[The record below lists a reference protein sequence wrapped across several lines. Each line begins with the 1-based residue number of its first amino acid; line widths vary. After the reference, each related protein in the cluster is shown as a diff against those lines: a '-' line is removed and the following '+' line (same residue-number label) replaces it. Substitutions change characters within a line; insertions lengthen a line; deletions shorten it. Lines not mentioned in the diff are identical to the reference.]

1 MSTGQIILGIAL
13 FAVAAAILY
22 AWGLKKSLDQQED
35 LERSLM
41 SACGS
46 RVVKYLKKHG
56 TVTKAEVAELIGGTT
71 VGPFWSRQKVR
82 VQDGKKAAGKVLDFL
97 LDQQYIELA
106 GGGSCA
112 PFLTAPPT
120 PRLSATG

>member
-22 AWGLKKSLDQQED
+22 AWGLKKSIDQQED

-46 RVVKYLKKHG
+46 RVVKHLKKHG
-56 TVTKAEVAELIGGTT
+56 AVTKADVARLIDGIT
-71 VGPFWSRQKVR
+71 VGPFWARHKVR
-82 VQDGKKAAGKVLDFL
+82 VQDGNQVAGQVIAFL
-97 LDQQYIELA
+97 LDQQYIETID
-106 GGGSCA
+106 GGSY
-112 PFLTAPPT
+112 
-120 PRLSATG
+120 RLKK

>member
-41 SACGS
+41 SA
-46 RVVKYLKKHG
+46 
-56 TVTKAEVAELIGGTT
+56 
-71 VGPFWSRQKVR
+71 
-82 VQDGKKAAGKVLDFL
+82 
-97 LDQQYIELA
+97 
-106 GGGSCA
+106 
-112 PFLTAPPT
+112 
-120 PRLSATG
+120 

>member
-106 GGGSCA
+106 GGG
-112 PFLTAPPT
+112 
-120 PRLSATG
+120 R

>member
-71 VGPFWSRQKVR
+71 VGPFWSRRKLT
-82 VQDGKKAAGKVLDFL
+82 VQEPEKFTGQVVSFL
-97 LDQQYIELA
+97 LDQQYIEPA
-106 GGGSCA
+106 GGK
-112 PFLTAPPT
+112 TY
-120 PRLSATG
+120 RLK

>member
-13 FAVAAAILY
+13 FAAATAILY
-22 AWGLKKSLDQQED
+22 VWGLKKSMSQQED

-46 RVVKYLKKHG
+46 RVVKHLKKHG
-56 TVTKAEVAELIGGTT
+56 TITKAEAAQLIDGMTA
-71 VGPFWSRQKVR
+71 GPFWSRRRVK
-82 VQDGKKAAGKVLDFL
+82 VQDGKKAAGQVIEFL

-106 GGGSCA
+106 GDGGY
-112 PFLTAPPT
+112 
-120 PRLSATG
+120 RLKK